1 MFEETYFMREFKEL
15 PADIKDLIVK
25 TERGLVFVTFLR
37 LRKSAVPKTA
47 IPIKSRIVV
56 ERSIFPPRPSA
67 GKTHLRKKN
76 APANSKTDF
85 WATFMAGL
93 RRMLW
98 NVSRELRENSLI
110 PTWQCLS
117 RFKVQRRN

>member
-1 MFEETYFMREFKEL
+1 MFEETYFMKEL
-15 PADIKDLIVK
+15 KEPPAELKDLIVK

-37 LRKSAVPKTA
+37 LKKSTVPKTA

-67 GKTHLRKKN
+67 GKTHLRKKST
-76 APANSKTDF
+76 PPNSKTDF

-110 PTWQCLS
+110 PTWPCLS
-117 RFKVQRRN
+117 RVMVERRN